1 MSLVAW
7 FEDPFVIHLC
17 KIELPSDKPILSL
30 RIFILCRER
39 AFASRSTSWS
49 CVLTWWTLMIPYCI
63 MSRTKCRS
71 IWICFIQESYIRLKL
86 RCVAPKLSHS
96 NLGCP
101 DNDKSS
107 FLNNKRSQ
115 DVFEAALTSALYST
129 LVDEYV
135 TAICLFEYQEI
146 GLTQRKLIY
155 AYVDVRSS

>member
-1 MSLVAW
+1 
-7 FEDPFVIHLC
+7 
-17 KIELPSDKPILSL
+17 
-30 RIFILCRER
+30 
-39 AFASRSTSWS
+39 
-49 CVLTWWTLMIPYCI
+49 
-63 MSRTKCRS
+63 
-71 IWICFIQESYIRLKL
+71 
-86 RCVAPKLSHS
+86 
-96 NLGCP
+96 LGCP